1 MRVVIVERVERL
13 EIPGRSRVRFEAAV
27 RHVDGRPEIVWIEV
41 PRDVDSDADE
51 RGDAWI
57 CAFLPL
63 AVSRGEPLRVA
74 LPVDAA
80 LVENLERV
88 MDIWRGW
95 DPALAPVPLEC
106 ETASAGREGSADAA
120 FFSGGVDSMF
130 TVLRGRSELPD
141 GGRVDLR
148 RLITVHGFD
157 IPLAARS
164 AFRRLAARHRRFAK
178 ARGLELVPVATNL
191 RDTRWAEADWA
202 TLAHGAAFAAVAHAL
217 GPGLRSVRLAA
228 SSGFRDL
235 RPWGSHPHTDPLF
248 SSSRLAIV
256 HDGPEVRRL
265 DKLAY
270 VARDGAALAT
280 LRVCWRSR
288 TDRNCGRCVKCLRTL
303 AGLEL
308 LGARAGATSFHPD
321 AWSLE
326 YLETVRIDGPW
337 DVREL
342 RDLQELAGRTGRWD
356 IHRAIETA
364 LEPRPRTPWWNRL
377 RRKRPR
383 VGG

>member
-1 MRVVIVERVERL
+1 MIVERVARRDV
-13 EIPGRSRVRFEAAV
+13 PGRFRVRFEAAV
-27 RHVDGRPEIVWIEV
+27 RHDDGRRETVWIGIPGE
-41 PRDVDSDADE
+41 VDSDAHE
-51 RGDAWI
+51 RGDAWA

-74 LPVDAA
+74 LPVDPV
-80 LVENLERV
+80 LLENLRRV
-88 MDIWRGW
+88 MDVWHRW
-95 DPALAPVPLEC
+95 DATLAPVPLEC
-106 ETASAGREGSADAA
+106 DPAPPGRAGATDAA

-130 TVLRGRSELPD
+130 TVLRDRGHLPD
-141 GGRVDLR
+141 EDRVELR
-148 RLITVHGFD
+148 HLITVHGFD
-157 IPLAARS
+157 IPLVARG
-164 AFRRLAARHRRFAK
+164 AFRRLSARHRRFA
-178 ARGLELVPVATNL
+178 AAHELELLPVATNL
-191 RDTRWAEADWA
+191 RETRWAEADWA
-202 TLAHGAAFAAVAHAL
+202 TLAHGAGFAALAHAL
-217 GPGLRSVRLAA
+217 APILRSVRLAA
-228 SSGFRDL
+228 SSGFRDP
-235 RPWGSHPHTDPLF
+235 RPWGSHPRTDPLF
-248 SSSRLAIV
+248 SSARLAIA

-270 VARDGAALAT
+270 VARDGAALAN

-326 YLETVRIDGPW
+326 YLETVAIDGPW

-342 RDLQELAGRTGRWD
+342 RDLHELAGRTGRWD
-356 IHRAIETA
+356 VQRAIETA
-364 LEPRPRTPWWNRL
+364 LEPRPRTTWWSRL